1 MATLTHNEESIP
13 ELAELKLA
21 DKPDGPGAAAM
32 VAAGFGTFVLGMATT
47 LNEASEGI
55 HDFLDGFSGET
66 GVGPLSGKTIVASIG
81 FFLSWLVLGVL
92 WKNKDVDI
100 KKAFWVGLVL
110 GLIGAV
116 FTFPPVFEAFA
127 G

>member
-1 MATLTHNEESIP
+1 MATLTHHDESIP

-32 VAAGFGTFVLGMATT
+32 VAAGFGTFVLGLATS
-47 LNEASEGI
+47 LNEASEGL
-55 HDFLDGFSGET
+55 HDFFEGFSGET
-66 GVGPLSGKTIVASIG
+66 GVGPLAGKTIVATIG

-92 WKNKDVDI
+92 WKDKDVDI

-116 FTFPPVFEAFA
+116 LTFPPVFEAFA